1 MKKLSIWAKGHKWQ
15 SRIIIVSS
23 FILLTVCGVLAGSL
37 LDELNVRLPF
47 VLLAAFILLF
57 AVTGLSYPVRKR
69 LAGEKEKNGYY
80 IKQKTCDLLLTAST
94 FFMIVC
100 IANHPAQSLQ
110 YSAPPFNPVMG
121 SSIPVVPKDSV
132 KRSYLP
138 LAEFKKSMKDENG
151 KLLKWKERKKL
162 LKTQVRAI
170 HRSAELSDGG
180 KAALIVLSILVAVAL
195 VIGIG
200 ALSCSISCGG
210 SEGLAII
217 VFILGITG
225 VAFLLVY
232 VIKRITGKK
241 KKDIKNPEP
250 PPPGT

>member
-23 FILLTVCGVLAGSL
+23 FILLTGCGILAGSL

-47 VLLAAFILLF
+47 ALLAAFILLF
-57 AVTGLSYPVRKR
+57 VIAGLSYPVRKR
-69 LAGEKEKNGYY
+69 LAREKEKNGYY

-110 YSAPPFNPVMG
+110 FSAPVFNPVMG
-121 SSIPVVPKDSV
+121 SIPVVPKDSV

-138 LAEFKKSMKDENG
+138 LAELKKSMKDKNG

-195 VIGIG
+195 VVGIG

-250 PPPGT
+250 PPPRT